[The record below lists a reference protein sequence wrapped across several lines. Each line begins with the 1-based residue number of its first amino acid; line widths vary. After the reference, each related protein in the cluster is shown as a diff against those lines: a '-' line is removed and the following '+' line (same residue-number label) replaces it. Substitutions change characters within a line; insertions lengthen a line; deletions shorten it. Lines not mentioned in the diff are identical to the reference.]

1 MTELK
6 AISIEGTSKC
16 PQIDF
21 NHLTGELKLSG
32 RSFPENAIQ
41 IYDPLLIWIS
51 EYIKSP
57 PLVTNLYLKL
67 EYFNTSSLLCIVKMI
82 KGLSKIEK
90 QGAAFYIHLYF
101 DDEDFE
107 IKDTDNLQDVIRSQ
121 FNDMKELKIKIG
133 IKIHGTDKDG
143 RTSED
148 TIILY

>member
-6 AISIEGTSKC
+6 AISVEGTSKC

-41 IYDPLLIWIS
+41 IYEPLLIWIS

-90 QGAAFYIHLYF
+90 QGASFYIHLYF

-121 FNDMKELKIKIG
+121 FNDMRELKIKIG

-143 RTSED
+143 RTTED
-148 TIILY
+148 TVILY